1 MHIATYIHMACCCVA
16 HGGTAAAQSMVSVRG
31 TQREQKRRGLG
42 GCKGSRERGRGSEKE
57 AEEYEVTGKTRANVG
72 GRGSLREV
80 TMSVAT
86 LAKS

>member
-1 MHIATYIHMACCCVA
+1 MACCCVA
-16 HGGTAAAQSMVSVRG
+16 HRGAAAAQSMVRVALRG
-31 TQREQKRRGLG
+31 TQRERKRRGLG